1 MTDEEKLRNAGWS
14 PGSLLLAMNDQD
26 SPLARRDEA
35 NRNTT
40 SDRLALKR
48 PPNAYLGT
56 PKSKNDREPKVLD
69 QKVTPLIHNRCHT
82 IDLTCSTVKKDAHPP
97 IFHDDDNNDENDE
110 MALLTKTFRR
120 QSFQPKN
127 LKDYN
132 EQDENNK
139 PISINLSRNG
149 SDGNRNQKSTSIG
162 KNTAN
167 NDERSSSIDMNRD
180 RNNNKKQ
187 NFTKDLSHD
196 DSRRTESISINNS
209 DNTDH
214 DSSANFYNRHCNIK
228 SSGKCENTM
237 HDTFDT
243 NLMNNKKSDY
253 YLLCSKIS
261 NNNISS
267 HNINDKSSNTAF
279 QPNIA
284 ENISANGDIDNSP
297 QGNTSLNIPQNHENK
312 NQPSKEIVNYETAK
326 SLDVNSNTKNE
337 SGQLEKLLLAA
348 DLDCTLPNGIY
359 VYIHIYI
366 HIYVSIKLSIHI

>member
-1 MTDEEKLRNAGWS
+1 MMTDEEKLRNAGWS

-35 NRNTT
+35 NRNIT

-69 QKVTPLIHNRCHT
+69 QKVTPLIQNRCRT
-82 IDLTCSTVKKDAHPP
+82 IDLTYSTVKKDTHPP
-97 IFHDDDNNDENDE
+97 TFHDDDNSDKDDE
-110 MALLTKTFRR
+110 MAVLAQTFRR

-127 LKDYN
+127 LRDYN

-139 PISINLSRNG
+139 PISINLSRKEGN
-149 SDGNRNQKSTSIG
+149 GNRNKKCTSIG

-180 RNNNKKQ
+180 RNNNKEQ
-187 NFTKDLSHD
+187 SFTKDLSHD
-196 DSRRTESISINNS
+196 DSRRTKSISINNC
-209 DNTDH
+209 DNTYH
-214 DSSANFYNRHCNIK
+214 DSSSNFHNRHYNIK
-228 SSGKCENTM
+228 SSSKCENTM
-237 HDTFDT
+237 HDTLDT

-261 NNNISS
+261 NNNITS
-267 HNINDKSSNTAF
+267 HNINDKPSNTAF
-279 QPNIA
+279 RPKIA
-284 ENISANGDIDNSP
+284 EKISANGDIDNSP
-297 QGNTSLNIPQNHENK
+297 QGNASLNIPQNHENK
-312 NQPSKEIVNYETAK
+312 NQPSKEIVSYETAK
-326 SLDVNSNTKNE
+326 ILDVNSTTKNE

-348 DLDCTLPNGIY
+348 DLDSILPNGIY
-359 VYIHIYI
+359 VYIHYIYLC
-366 HIYVSIKLSIHI
+366 IY